1 MRWVLKGLVALLIVL
16 LSGQAWAWWDD
27 AWPYRMKIQVDGARI
42 TAPLSQVAVAVRLH
56 NGNFPFSG
64 YKPDG
69 SDLRFVAADETTL
82 LPFHLDKF
90 DATSGIAVV
99 WVQLP
104 TLGTVDAPDH
114 FWLYYG
120 NDQAAPAQ
128 DAARTYD
135 PHQSL
140 VLHFSEQEA
149 NPKDSSGHAHPTLA
163 TELVVT
169 PAGVMHAAA
178 RLSGASVIKLPASAA
193 TRQSANRGLTFSTWI
208 KPDGAQPNAVLF
220 EQRDG
225 ARALLIGVAS
235 GKVYARIERGPGK
248 AVETPRA
255 ALTPGQWQHLGLI
268 AADRLTLYLNGQE
281 VAAVTARLDDLG
293 GDIHLG
299 NDATG
304 QRGFKGEMDETGLA
318 SVARPAAWM
327 QVASAL
333 GLDGN
338 LLVYGEEEGEEA
350 ADGAYLGIVKILVDS
365 VSPEGWVVIG
375 LIGLLGLVSLEA
387 GVNKSIYLGRTEQ
400 ANRVF
405 QSRLKGLPVGDAGA
419 VDDPLATGE
428 PSADI
433 RHASLLRL
441 YRRAMEELGRMLEL
455 HEQSGYGRRLS
466 PQGLEALR
474 SSLDVVMVDEV
485 QRLNHKLV
493 LLTLSVSG
501 APFLGLFG
509 TVVGIMITFATIA
522 ATGDVNVNTI
532 APGVA
537 AALTT
542 TVAGLMVAIPVM
554 FAYNH
559 LTLRISNL
567 TSAMEV
573 FADELVGRLALA
585 HALKGREH
593 ASPQPG

>member
-16 LSGQAWAWWDD
+16 LSGQAWAWWNE

-42 TAPLSQVAVAVRLH
+42 SAPLSQVPVAVRLH

-64 YKPDG
+64 CKPDG

-90 DATSGIAVV
+90 DASSGIAVV

-104 TLGTVDAPDH
+104 TLGTADAPDH

-149 NPKDSSGHAHPTLA
+149 SPKDSSGHAHPTLA

-178 RLSGASVIKLPASAA
+178 RLSGASAIKLPAAA
-193 TRQSANRGLTFSTWI
+193 TTRQSANRGLTFSTWI

-225 ARALLIGVAS
+225 ARALLIGVDA
-235 GKVYARIERGPGK
+235 GGVYARIERGPGK
-248 AVETPRA
+248 VVETPRA

-281 VAAVTARLDDLG
+281 VAAATARLDDLG

-333 GLDGN
+333 GPDGN
-338 LLVYGEEEGEEA
+338 LLVYGEEEGEAA

-405 QSRLKGLPVGDAGA
+405 QSRLKGLPVGVAGA
-419 VDDPLATGE
+419 LDDPLATGE

-441 YRRAMEELGRMLEL
+441 YRRAMEELGHMLEL

-573 FADELVGRLALA
+573 FADELVGQLALA
-585 HALKGREH
+585 HTLKGREH

>member
-1 MRWVLKGLVALLIVL
+1 MALLIVL

-27 AWPYRMKIQVDGARI
+27 AWPYRMKIQVDSARI
-42 TAPLSQVAVAVRLH
+42 TDPLSQVAVAVRLH

-64 YKPDG
+64 CKPDG
-69 SDLRFVAADETTL
+69 SDLRFVATDETTL

-90 DATSGIAVV
+90 DSISGIAVV

-104 TLGTVDAPDH
+104 TLGSEDAPDH

-120 NDQAAPAQ
+120 NDQAVSVQ

-140 VLHFSEQEA
+140 VLHFGEQET
-149 NPKDSSGHAHPTLA
+149 NPRDSSGHTQPTRA

-169 PAGVMHAAA
+169 PAGVLHAAA
-178 RLSGASVIKLPASAA
+178 RFSGASAIKLPASDA
-193 TRQSANRGLTFSTWI
+193 TRQSANRGLSFSTWI
-208 KPDGAQPNAVLF
+208 KPDGVQPNAVLF

-225 ARALLIGVAS
+225 ALALVIGVAS
-235 GKVYARIERGPGK
+235 GKVYARIERGSGK

-255 ALTPGQWQHLGLI
+255 ELTPGKWQHLGLI

-281 VAAVTARLDDLG
+281 VASVTARLDDLG

-304 QRGFKGEMDETGLA
+304 QRGFIGEMDETGLA

-333 GLDGN
+333 GPDGN
-338 LLVYGEEEGEEA
+338 LLVYGEEENEEA
-350 ADGAYLGIVKILVDS
+350 ADGAYLGIVKILVNS

-405 QSRLKGLPVGDAGA
+405 QSRLKGLPVGVSGTVDA
-419 VDDPLATGE
+419 PLAKGE
-428 PSADI
+428 PSDDI

-441 YRRAMEELGRMLEL
+441 YRHAMEELGRILDL
-455 HEQSGYGRRLS
+455 HEQSGYGKHLS
-466 PQGLEALR
+466 PQGMEALR
-474 SSLDVVMVDEV
+474 FSLDVVMVDEV

-493 LLTLSVSG
+493 LLTLAVSG
-501 APFLGLFG
+501 APFLGLLG

-559 LTLRISNL
+559 LTLRITNM

-573 FADELVGRLALA
+573 FADELVGQLALA

-593 ASPQPG
+593 ASPHPGK